1 MTGDAVARPADR
13 HGGADQGTGR
23 ELRESELSPLGL
35 KTRVFERGP
44 TGAEEAVVL
53 LHGHPGSAEDWH
65 LLMARLPDSV
75 RAVAFDLPGFGK
87 AEAPK
92 EWDYSAGT
100 YATYFAAAFSELG
113 IERAHLV
120 MHDLGGVGVMWGAA
134 YPRSFASAVL
144 IDTGILLDFRW
155 HPVAR
160 LYRTW
165 PVGELMT
172 ALTNR
177 TGFRAVMRLYNPQ
190 PRKLG
195 AEVVDRWWRDYD
207 LRTRRAALGFYRAAP
222 PEAMQRLVAPLR
234 RLDRPALVVWGAHDP
249 AVPVVQAERQRESF
263 PSAEVVV
270 FEDSGHWPYLDDPER
285 AAAVIVPFLEREQ
298 AREEAPARA

>member
-1 MTGDAVARPADR
+1 MAA
-13 HGGADQGTGR
+13 
-23 ELRESELSPLGL
+23 ELREGELSPLGL
-35 KTRVFERGP
+35 RTRVFERGP
-44 TGAEEAVVL
+44 TEAEEAIVL
-53 LHGHPGSAEDWH
+53 LHGHPGSAEDWQS
-65 LLMARLPDSV
+65 LMPRLPDSA
-75 RAVAFDLPGFGK
+75 RAVAFDLPGYGK
-87 AEAPK
+87 AEKPK

-113 IERAHLV
+113 IKRAHLV

-134 YPRSFASAVL
+134 HPQSFASAVL

-165 PVGELMT
+165 PIGELMT

-190 PRKLG
+190 PRKLPR
-195 AEVVDRWWRDYD
+195 AIVDRWWQDYE
-207 LRTRRAALGFYRAAP
+207 LQTRRAALGFYRAAP
-222 PEAMQRLVAPLR
+222 PEVMERLVEPLR

-249 AVPVVQAERQRESF
+249 AVPVEQAERQRQSF
-263 PSAEVVV
+263 PSAEVVA
-270 FEDSGHWPYLDDPER
+270 FKDSGHWPYLDDPKR
-285 AAAVIVPFLEREQ
+285 AAAVIVPFLERQLGGE
-298 AREEAPARA
+298 